1 MEKKIKSVIRSI
13 VKEEMT
19 NMIPTKKHD
28 NEAYKE
34 EKLIPKTYFPNIRI

>member
-1 MEKKIKSVIRSI
+1 MEYNNKDKNKLFQ
-13 VKEEMT
+13 KL
-19 NMIPTKKHD
+19 KKHD